1 MEESVHA
8 GGWIGKPRGGKEK
21 SSMNP
26 RFDSSRF
33 VAALA
38 ALVFV
43 ATACGSTGSGTP
55 SASKGTLTV
64 AGFNFPESS
73 ILAEIYGQALAHDGY
88 TINYKLLLGN
98 REVVAPALESGQIDL
113 YPGYAATDLDYYKSA
128 GEANGDATAT
138 TAKLNSHL
146 QPLGLTAL
154 TPSAAVDQNAFA
166 VTTATQKKY
175 NLSKL
180 SDLAPIGGQ
189 LTLGAGPE
197 CPTRPFC
204 QPGLKT
210 TYGIT
215 FKAFKPLDTDG
226 PLTRAAFKNGSIDV
240 GLVFSSDGDLN
251 SLGLV
256 VLQDDKHLENA
267 DNVVPILRQAAAS
280 AEVTNVLNAID
291 GKLTTADLLTM
302 NSQVSLQ
309 HQDADAVATAWLQQH
324 NYSS

>member
-1 MEESVHA
+1 
-8 GGWIGKPRGGKEK
+8 
-21 SSMNP
+21 MNS

-33 VAALA
+33 LAALA

-55 SASKGTLTV
+55 TASKGTLTV

-88 TINYKLLLGN
+88 TINYKLLLGT
-98 REVVAPALESGQIDL
+98 REVVAPAL
-113 YPGYAATDLDYYKSA
+113 
-128 GEANGDATAT
+128 
-138 TAKLNSHL
+138 
-146 QPLGLTAL
+146 
-154 TPSAAVDQNAFA
+154 TPSPAVDQNAFA
-166 VTTATQKKY
+166 VTTDTQKKY

-180 SDLAPIGGQ
+180 SDLAAIGGQ

-204 QPGLKT
+204 QPGLQK
-210 TYGIT
+210 TYGIN

-267 DNVVPILRQAAAS
+267 DNVIPIMRQAAAS
-280 AEVTNVLNAID
+280 AEVTSVLNAINA
-291 GKLTTADLLTM
+291 KLTTADLVTM
-302 NSQVSLQ
+302 NSQVSIQ
-309 HQDADAVATAWLQQH
+309 HQDADAVAAAWLQQH
-324 NYSS
+324 NYNN